1 MTTKRWYKYSSKTDQ
16 VDGSKWETQFYQNGS
31 IRFGLLEVKSHKNAD
46 FEQETISLEKRVDR
60 DREFT
65 YVLNRQKLH
74 FLHKC
79 TLYINGFCNS
89 EQFDSICLDYAY
101 QLVES
106 VVSHGKYEDNM

>member
-1 MTTKRWYKYSSKTDQ
+1 ME
-16 VDGSKWETQFYQNGS
+16 VNGRHNF
-31 IRFGLLEVKSHKNAD
+31 IRTGASELVFWKSSHKNAE
-46 FEQETISLEKRVDR
+46 FEQETISLEEKVDR

-65 YVLNRQKLH
+65 YILSKRKLC

-89 EQFDSICLDYAY
+89 EQFDSIHLDYAY
-101 QLVES
+101 QLIKS